1 VQQHVKRT
9 NHYPVVTASPPNM
22 PNAMAIDEDGQD
34 FSYFSKIKFGSKGKD
49 MWMLLD
55 TGAAN
60 TWVMGSNCTT
70 SACLAHDTF
79 GSQDSSTL
87 RVTTSPWSVSY
98 GTGTVQGVTVSDT
111 VAFANYSIELGFG
124 SATVTSNDF
133 NNYPMDGILGLGR
146 TASNEIGTPTV
157 MQVLASKNLLQA
169 NILGIHL
176 QRNSDGAKDGQITF
190 GGIDHSKYQGAV
202 SYTAT
207 VSADSSLWEIPV
219 DDLAVSGVS
228 CKLKAKSAIIDTGT
242 SYILMPPPD
251 AQVFHTQIPGS
262 TNTGGSANYM
272 IPCSSSATVQFTFS
286 GVTYD
291 IHPIDYMGKADSTG
305 KMCAS
310 NIVGQQAYSANQW
323 ILGDVF
329 LKNVYTVFD
338 FDKDRIG
345 FGVKSAVPSAGSS
358 VTTSS
363 SPNTVTNGASS
374 SLHIPSITT
383 SITKTTV
390 SSSASTSRNPST
402 STSASASSTATSTGG
417 DASPLD
423 TTNSAAPIQ
432 LHLSCIIVVTITSL
446 LFGALV

>member
-1 VQQHVKRT
+1 
-9 NHYPVVTASPPNM
+9 
-22 PNAMAIDEDGQD
+22 MAIDEDGQD
-34 FSYFSKIKFGSKGKD
+34 LSYFSKVKFGSKGKD

-70 SACLAHDTF
+70 SACLAHNTF

-87 RVTTSPWSVSY
+87 HVTTTAWSVSY

-111 VAFANYSIELGFG
+111 VAFANYSVSMSFG

-146 TASNEIGTPTV
+146 TASNQIGARTV
-157 MQVLASKNLLQA
+157 MQVLAEDNLLEA

-190 GGIDHSKYQGAV
+190 GGVDHSKFQGSL

-219 DDLAVSGVS
+219 DDLAVSGTS
-228 CKLKAKSAIIDTGT
+228 CKLAGKSAIIDTGT
-242 SYILMPPPD
+242 SYILMPPAD
-251 AQVFHTQIPGS
+251 AQTLHAQIPGS
-262 TNTGGSANYM
+262 TNTGGSPNFM
-272 IPCSSSATVQFTFS
+272 IPCNSVATVQFSFS
-286 GVTYD
+286 GVIYGV
-291 IHPIDYMGKADSTG
+291 HPNDYVGKADNTG

-310 NIVGQQAYSANQW
+310 NIIGQQAYSANQW

-338 FDKDRIG
+338 FDKNRIG
-345 FGVKSAVPSAGSS
+345 FGLKSAAPSGGSS
-358 VTTSS
+358 LTTSAS
-363 SPNTVTNGASS
+363 LTGTTTVSASTRV
-374 SLHIPSITT
+374 PSITT
-383 SITKTTV
+383 GNPKATV
-390 SSSASTSRNPST
+390 SSSV
-402 STSASASSTATSTGG
+402 SASPNSSASKGPSGSNSPAASSTANPSSGG
-417 DASPLD
+417 DGSPLG
-423 TTNSAAPIQ
+423 TTNSALSLQ
-432 LHLSCIIVVTITSL
+432 LDLPYLIVIAIFSL
-446 LFGALV
+446 LVSGFM

>member
-1 VQQHVKRT
+1 
-9 NHYPVVTASPPNM
+9 M

-34 FSYFSKIKFGSKGKD
+34 LSYFSQIKFGSKGKD

-87 RVTTSPWSVSY
+87 HVMTTPWSVSY
-98 GTGTVQGVTVSDT
+98 GTGTVEGVTVTDT
-111 VAFANYSIELGFG
+111 VAFANYSVQMGFG

-146 TASNEIGTPTV
+146 TASNQIGTPTV
-157 MQVLASKNLLQA
+157 MQVLDDKNLLQA

-190 GGIDHSKYQGAV
+190 GGVDRSKFQGSL

-207 VSADSSLWEIPV
+207 VSADSNLWEIPV
-219 DDLAVSGVS
+219 DDVAVSGTS
-228 CKLKAKSAIIDTGT
+228 CKLAGRSAIIDTGT
-242 SYILMPPPD
+242 SYVLMPPAD
-251 AQVFHTQIPGS
+251 AKMLHAQIPGS
-262 TNTGGSANYM
+262 TNTGGSPNYM
-272 IPCSSSATVQFTFS
+272 IPCSTTKTIQFTFS
-286 GVTYD
+286 GVIYSVQ
-291 IHPIDYMGKADSTG
+291 PKDYVGKADSTG
-305 KMCAS
+305 KMCTS
-310 NIVGQQAYSANQW
+310 NIIGQQAYSANQW

-345 FGVKSAVPSAGSS
+345 FGVESAAPLAGSPMTASSSAGSAAQS
-358 VTTSS
+358 ASPSTHVSSLTTS
-363 SPNTVTNGASS
+363 TRKTGASS
-374 SLHIPSITT
+374 SVSASPSDST
-383 SITKTTV
+383 SSRPSASGSG
-390 SSSASTSRNPST
+390 SSSAAPS
-402 STSASASSTATSTGG
+402 SGADG
-417 DASPLD
+417 SPLD
-423 TTNSAAPIQ
+423 TTNSGMAVRWRLPYILVAIMF
-432 LHLSCIIVVTITSL
+432 TL
-446 LFGALV
+446 LVSGLL

>member
-1 VQQHVKRT
+1 
-9 NHYPVVTASPPNM
+9 M

-34 FSYFSKIKFGSKGKD
+34 LSYFSAVKFGSKGKE

-87 RVTTSPWSVSY
+87 HVTATPWSVSY
-98 GTGTVQGVTVSDT
+98 GTGTVEGVTVTDT
-111 VAFANYSIELGFG
+111 VAFANYSVEMGFG
-124 SATVTSNDF
+124 SATFTSNDF

-146 TASNEIGTPTV
+146 TASNQIGTPTV
-157 MQVLASKNLLQA
+157 MQVLDNNNLLQA

-190 GGIDHSKYQGAV
+190 GGVDHSKFQGSL

-207 VSADSSLWEIPV
+207 VSADSNLWEIPV
-219 DDLAVSGVS
+219 DDVAVSGSS
-228 CKLKAKSAIIDTGT
+228 CKFTGRSAIIDTGT
-242 SYILMPPPD
+242 SYVLMPPED
-251 AQVFHTQIPGS
+251 AKILHAQIPGS
-262 TNTGGSANYM
+262 TNTGGSPNFM
-272 IPCSSSATVQFTFS
+272 IPCSTTKTIQFTFS
-286 GVTYD
+286 GVTYSVQ
-291 IHPIDYMGKADSTG
+291 PKDYVSKVNSVG

-310 NIVGQQAYSANQW
+310 NIIGQQAYSANQW

-345 FGVKSAVPSAGSS
+345 FGVNSAAPLTGSP
-358 VTTSS
+358 VTASS
-363 SPNTVTNGASS
+363 SPSSVAQSASLSTHASS
-374 SLHIPSITT
+374 LATSTMKTVAPS
-383 SITKTTV
+383 V
-390 SSSASTSRNPST
+390 SASPSGPTSSRP
-402 STSASASSTATSTGG
+402 SASASRSGSSAPSANSPGG
-417 DASPLD
+417 DGSPLD
-423 TTNSAAPIQ
+423 TTNSGTAVSWQ
-432 LHLSCIIVVTITSL
+432 LPYMLVAIMFSL
-446 LFGALV
+446 LVSGLL

>member
-1 VQQHVKRT
+1 
-9 NHYPVVTASPPNM
+9 M

-34 FSYFSKIKFGSKGKD
+34 FSYFSSVKFGSKGKEL
-49 MWMLLD
+49 WMLLD

-79 GSQDSSTL
+79 GSQDSSSL
-87 RVTTSPWSVSY
+87 HVTTAPWSVSY

-111 VAFANYSIELGFG
+111 VTFANYSVEMGFG
-124 SATVTSNDF
+124 SGTVTSNDF

-157 MQVLASKNLLQA
+157 MQVLDDKDLLQA

-190 GGIDHSKYQGAV
+190 GGVDQSKFQGAL
-202 SYTAT
+202 SYTQT
-207 VSADSSLWEIPV
+207 LSTDSTLWEIPV
-219 DDLAVSGVS
+219 EDLAVGGTSSQLSGR
-228 CKLKAKSAIIDTGT
+228 SAIIDTGT

-251 AQVFHTQIPGS
+251 AQTLHAQIPGS
-262 TNTGGSANYM
+262 TNTGGSPNFM
-272 IPCSSSATVQFTFS
+272 VPCSTVVTVQFTFS
-286 GVTYD
+286 GVTYGV
-291 IHPIDYMGKADSTG
+291 HPKDYMGKADSTG

-310 NIVGQQAYSANQW
+310 NIIGQQAYSATQW

-345 FGVKSAVPSAGSS
+345 FGVKAAAPSSSSSRTTTSSPTVVTASVTSSVHTVS
-358 VTTSS
+358 VTTS
-363 SPNTVTNGASS
+363 
-374 SLHIPSITT
+374 TT
-383 SITKTTV
+383 KAAV
-390 SSSASTSRNPST
+390 SSSI
-402 STSASASSTATSTGG
+402 SASPISSSSKSPSASRSPSAAASSGG
-417 DASPLD
+417 NGSPLD
-423 TTNSAAPIQ
+423 TTNSGISISWH
-432 LHLSCIIVVTITSL
+432 LHYIIFVTIISL
-446 LFGALV
+446 FFNSLM

>member
-1 VQQHVKRT
+1 
-9 NHYPVVTASPPNM
+9 M

-34 FSYFSKIKFGSKGKD
+34 LSYFSKIEFGSKGKD

-87 RVTTSPWSVSY
+87 HVTTTPWSVSY
-98 GTGTVQGVTVSDT
+98 GTGTVEGVTVTDT
-111 VAFANYSIELGFG
+111 VAFANYTVEMGFG
-124 SATVTSNDF
+124 YATNTSNDF

-146 TASNEIGTPTV
+146 PGSNQIGTPTV
-157 MQVLASKNLLQA
+157 MQVLDNKNLLQA

-190 GGIDHSKYQGAV
+190 GGIDHSKFQGSL

-207 VSADSSLWEIPV
+207 VSADSNLWEIPV
-219 DDLAVSGVS
+219 DDVAVSGTG
-228 CKLKAKSAIIDTGT
+228 CKFTGRSAIIDTGT
-242 SYILMPPPD
+242 SYILMPLAD
-251 AQVFHTQIPGS
+251 AKVLHAQIPGS
-262 TNTGGSANYM
+262 TNTGGSPNFM
-272 IPCSSSATVQFTFS
+272 IPCSTTKTIQFTFS
-286 GVTYD
+286 GVIYSVQSD
-291 IHPIDYMGKADSTG
+291 DYLGKADNTG

-310 NIVGQQAYSANQW
+310 NIIGQQAYSANQW

-345 FGVKSAVPSAGSS
+345 FGVKSTLALAGSL
-358 VTTSS
+358 TTASS
-363 SPNTVTNGASS
+363 SPNSVTQSANPSIHVS
-374 SLHIPSITT
+374 SLTAGTMTT
-383 SITKTTV
+383 AV
-390 SSSASTSRNPST
+390 SSSVSAPSSRPSASGSGSSATPST
-402 STSASASSTATSTGG
+402 TSSGG
-417 DASPLD
+417 DGSPLD
-423 TTNSAAPIQ
+423 TTNFGTAIRW
-432 LHLSCIIVVTITSL
+432 HLPYILVATMFSL
-446 LFGALV
+446 LISGFL